1 MSSSSFSFSFSI
13 AGSENEYDFQSF
25 MAQSH
30 MPHPPDDLP
39 LEIALV
45 GELSQHE
52 NDLCD
57 KLLAVPP
64 GGPCILY
71 FNSPGGSA
79 YAALSLASLIAVRG
93 LDATGIVTGECSSA
107 AIWPLSA
114 CRRRLVTA
122 HSVLL
127 FHPMKW
133 ESEEHVGIAEAA
145 EWARHFGQLEH
156 DMDGL
161 LARLLGVELTILA
174 DWLRPGRYVSGR
186 EFAAAGLA
194 ELIDLQPQPRLFEAS
209 QPKRSRKPRS

>member
-1 MSSSSFSFSFSI
+1 
-13 AGSENEYDFQSF
+13 
-25 MAQSH
+25 
-30 MPHPPDDLP
+30 MPAPPADEGP

-45 GELSQHE
+45 GELGAHE
-52 NDLCD
+52 TEIYD

-79 YAALSLASLIAVRG
+79 YAALSLATLIAIRG
-93 LDATGIVTGECSSA
+93 VAATGIVTGECSSA
-107 AIWPLSA
+107 AVWALAA
-114 CRRRLVTA
+114 CRRRLVTP

-145 EWARHFGQLEH
+145 EWARHFVQLEQ
-156 DMDGL
+156 DMDAL
-161 LARLLGVELTILA
+161 LSQLLGVDSERLA
-174 DWLRPGRYVSGR
+174 AWMKPGRYVSGR

-194 ELIDLQPQPRLFEAS
+194 ELIEVAALPEIVGATTADKK
-209 QPKRSRKPRS
+209 PKRKQR

>member
-1 MSSSSFSFSFSI
+1 
-13 AGSENEYDFQSF
+13 
-25 MAQSH
+25 
-30 MPHPPDDLP
+30 MPNAPDESP

-79 YAALSLASLIAVRG
+79 YAALSLATFIAVRG
-93 LDATGIVTGECSSA
+93 LVATGIVTGECSSA
-107 AIWPLSA
+107 AIWPLAA

-161 LARLLGVELTILA
+161 LARLLGVELSVLA

-194 ELIDLQPQPRLFEAS
+194 ELIDLQSQAELFAAS
-209 QPKRSRKPRS
+209 TPKRSRKSRG

>member
-1 MSSSSFSFSFSI
+1 
-13 AGSENEYDFQSF
+13 
-25 MAQSH
+25 

-107 AIWPLSA
+107 AIWPLAA

>member
-1 MSSSSFSFSFSI
+1 
-13 AGSENEYDFQSF
+13 
-25 MAQSH
+25 
-30 MPHPPDDLP
+30 MPTAPPDDEGP

-45 GELSQHE
+45 GELTQHE

-57 KLLAVPP
+57 KLLGVPP
-64 GGPCILY
+64 GGPCVLY

-79 YAALSLASLIAVRG
+79 YAALSLATLIAVRG
-93 LDATGIVTGECSSA
+93 LAATGVVTGECSSA
-107 AIWPLSA
+107 AIWPLAA

-133 ESEEHVGIAEAA
+133 ESEEHVGISEAA
-145 EWARHFGQLEH
+145 EWARHFNQLEQ
-156 DMDGL
+156 DMDAL
-161 LARLLGVELTILA
+161 LARLLGVELSKLA

-194 ELIDLQPQPRLFEAS
+194 ELIDLHATPQLFAPATS
-209 QPKRSRKPRS
+209 KRFRKSRG